1 MKLFVVAICS
11 QFKIS
16 NIKMSVYWFSNAL
29 PGQDIYWSNLSPR
42 ICLSHF
48 STNIAPN
55 FAWMGVISADGR
67 DLITLMTLS
76 SLMATAQCGLE
87 STNADWCALMYRAI
101 RHKIPFCSIS
111 KGNKSILL
119 ISNNSEMGSGHCE
132 PAPLG
137 LISGFPSHHNDA
149 CWIPLRSSRCKHN
162 WFLMDYSS
170 ALMPAADLKEWFS
183 IGVLSSECQRTAS
196 HPDQIWQEAR
206 GRLAGRGGKRSH
218 NSGAWKLKMHWR
230 PIVNWSLLEMCP
242 WK

>member
-1 MKLFVVAICS
+1 MFEPFFYKYRPQFCLNGGDQCRWPRSDHPDDSLQLDGNSTVWSRIHKCGLMYQAIC
-11 QFKIS
+11 
-16 NIKMSVYWFSNAL
+16 
-29 PGQDIYWSNLSPR
+29 
-42 ICLSHF
+42 
-48 STNIAPN
+48 
-55 FAWMGVISADGR
+55 
-67 DLITLMTLS
+67 
-76 SLMATAQCGLE
+76 
-87 STNADWCALMYRAI
+87 
-101 RHKIPFCSIS
+101 HKIPFCSIS

-218 NSGAWKLKMHWR
+218 NSGA
-230 PIVNWSLLEMCP
+230 
-242 WK
+242 

>member
-1 MKLFVVAICS
+1 MFEPFFYKYRP
-11 QFKIS
+11 QFCL
-16 NIKMSVYWFSNAL
+16 NGGDQCRW
-29 PGQDIYWSNLSPR
+29 PR
-42 ICLSHF
+42 SDHPDDSLQLHVF
-48 STNIAPN
+48 
-55 FAWMGVISADGR
+55 
-67 DLITLMTLS
+67 
-76 SLMATAQCGLE
+76 LMATAQCGLE

-111 KGNKSILL
+111 KGNKSILS

-137 LISGFPSHHNDA
+137 FISGFPSHHNDA
-149 CWIPLRSSRCKHN
+149 HWIPLRSSRCKHN

-206 GRLAGRGGKRSH
+206 GKRQTGRQRRQEESQLRCMKVENAVAPHCELISP
-218 NSGAWKLKMHWR
+218 WDVPLK
-230 PIVNWSLLEMCP
+230 IVESLP
-242 WK
+242 WI